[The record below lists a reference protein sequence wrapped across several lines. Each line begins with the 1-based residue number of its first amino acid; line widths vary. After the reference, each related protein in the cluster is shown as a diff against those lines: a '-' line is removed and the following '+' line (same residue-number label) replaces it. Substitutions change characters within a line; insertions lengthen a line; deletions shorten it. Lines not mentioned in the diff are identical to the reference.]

1 MTNGV
6 NVTGLTE
13 APRMKKRNKATEK
26 HRNKTPRETH
36 ALISGTQELSPDHNE
51 YIIKTK
57 LQKQTKKDKNQ
68 LKRYLDCTRK

>member
-36 ALISGTQELSPDHNE
+36 ALISGTQELSPDRNE
-51 YIIKTK
+51 YTIKTK
-57 LQKQTKKDKNQ
+57 LQKQKNKKIN
-68 LKRYLDCTRK
+68 